1 MSAGSQV
8 VTCQQGRRWSH
19 VSRVAGGH
27 MSGGRRW
34 SQGKK
39 PGKARKSPKT
49 ARILILH
56 YMVRKLKWFVVVW
69 WNATTQDN
77 KKHDN
82 NNNYEYGRKH
92 LLDSN
97 GS

>member
-1 MSAGSQV
+1 MSAGSRV
-8 VTCQQGRRWSH
+8 VTCQQGR
-19 VSRVAGGH
+19 G
-27 MSGGRRW
+27 W
-34 SQGKK
+34 SQGKKPQKPQKPQK

-49 ARILILH
+49 VRILILH

-82 NNNYEYGRKH
+82 NNYDNNNYEYGRKH

>member
-1 MSAGSQV
+1 
-8 VTCQQGRRWSH
+8 
-19 VSRVAGGH
+19 
-27 MSGGRRW
+27 
-34 SQGKK
+34 
-39 PGKARKSPKT
+39 
-49 ARILILH
+49 
-56 YMVRKLKWFVVVW
+56 MVRKLKWFVVVW

-82 NNNYEYGRKH
+82 NNYDNNNYEYGRKH